1 MATTL
6 ESGVESLKG
15 IKGKRCLTYTK
26 GHFQWSTGVTLVS
39 IYLTLRPFLRS
50 GFLLNT
56 IESKI

>member
-56 IESKI
+56 I